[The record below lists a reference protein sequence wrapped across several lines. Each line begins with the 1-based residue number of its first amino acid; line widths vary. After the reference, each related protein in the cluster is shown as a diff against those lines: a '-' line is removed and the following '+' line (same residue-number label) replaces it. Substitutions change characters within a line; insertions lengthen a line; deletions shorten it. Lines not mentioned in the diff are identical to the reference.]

1 MCAFVAI
8 TTRCC
13 SSLQRSR
20 TPSSLT
26 SSKCGVDETSQ
37 RKYLSTVRVGKAP
50 HPRAPPQHKRP
61 PPPPTGPPAYP
72 RKRKKKNQEQQND
85 RKPPPPPF
93 PPPQREPRRQRT
105 PEEIWR
111 AFREE
116 EERLAREEFHA
127 KGFERTCAASSSDQ
141 RMGDTEAGNE
151 NSSSMDAEM
160 QETIL
165 NSGLDEKARRW
176 ATWRQSPKT
185 PAKGTT
191 ENAEVSSSAS
201 GAKSCVN
208 HKIDPVGSTTPAAAE
223 LICCL
228 LCQRKF
234 PTHDALGNVPD
245 LYRIVLSAADECVR
259 VQPADAVDEVM
270 HRVDDGVD
278 AELFDVHDVQQTLR
292 AAHEHLAAKLQRRD
306 PCWRKLEFGFLERV
320 AAEIAV
326 LKQPPVTSRA
336 HESPM
341 REQTHAVNRRADV
354 VQLSNVTHR
363 VEIEEMNRAV
373 ARAA

>member
-1 MCAFVAI
+1 MDEDHAVLLAAQQNAIFIDVKQVRRRYKELAIQVHPDKNKSVDAEAAFKRLSEAYE
-8 TTRCC
+8 C
-13 SSLQRSR
+13 L
-20 TPSSLT
+20 
-26 SSKCGVDETSQ
+26 VDETSQ
-37 RKYLSTVRVGKAP
+37 RKYLSTVRAGKVP

-111 AFREE
+111 AFQEE

-127 KGFERTCAASSSDQ
+127 KGFERTCVASPSKQ
-141 RMGDTEAGNE
+141 RTEDTEAGNE

-191 ENAEVSSSAS
+191 ENAEASSSVS

-208 HKIDPVGSTTPAAAE
+208 HETDPVGSTMPAATK

-234 PTHDALGNVPD
+234 PTHDALGRHNAFSK
-245 LYRIVLSAADECVR
+245 L
-259 VQPADAVDEVM
+259 
-270 HRVDDGVD
+270 H
-278 AELFDVHDVQQTLR
+278 
-292 AAHEHLAAKLQRRD
+292 AAKLQQQQ
-306 PCWRKLEFGFLERV
+306 E
-320 AAEIAV
+320 
-326 LKQPPVTSRA
+326 QQQ
-336 HESPM
+336 
-341 REQTHAVNRRADV
+341 REATPI
-354 VQLSNVTHR
+354 S
-363 VEIEEMNRAV
+363 
-373 ARAA
+373 